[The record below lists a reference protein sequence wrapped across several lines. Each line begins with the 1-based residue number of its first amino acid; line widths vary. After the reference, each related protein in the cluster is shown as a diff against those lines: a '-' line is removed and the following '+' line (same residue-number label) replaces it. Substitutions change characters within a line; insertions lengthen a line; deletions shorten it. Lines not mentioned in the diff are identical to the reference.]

1 LGGLAQLA
9 RGEVSLRRENARVL
23 AWFFGLWVA
32 GVVALAMVAGA
43 LRLAMSAAGY

>member
-1 LGGLAQLA
+1 MREGA
-9 RGEVSLRRENARVL
+9 RQL

-32 GVVALAMVAGA
+32 GVVALALVAGL